1 MGWLRVRVNLSA
13 ELYVDELVAD
23 AQIVGLFHDLVHAAC
38 DVAVVLRCL
47 EACEGARALR
57 EWP

>member
-1 MGWLRVRVNLSA
+1 VNLSA